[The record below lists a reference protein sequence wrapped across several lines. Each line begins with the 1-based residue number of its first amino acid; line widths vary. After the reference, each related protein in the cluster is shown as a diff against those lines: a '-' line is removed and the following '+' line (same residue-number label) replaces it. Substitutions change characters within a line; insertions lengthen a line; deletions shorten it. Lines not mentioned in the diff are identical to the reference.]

1 MATTADEQAS
11 DPDLAAWVSGRRRVI
26 LQALRFHG
34 GEANTSELREYTGL
48 ERGSFNHHM
57 NALLNPPDDLLSAV
71 EWMGDK
77 APVEVV
83 GEAHVGT
90 PVPARQF
97 GLTETGEK
105 LFGELVDDVG
115 VQASDVRDLQ
125 QRVDELEAQSG
136 AEQAVEAERIEKLER
151 EKAANRERIEEL
163 EAENEELKDRF
174 NNMADVVEGMMD
186 GDDSPSV

>member
-57 NALLNPPDDLLSAV
+57 NALLNPPEDLLAGV
-71 EWMGDK
+71 EWMDEES
-77 APVEVV
+77 PVEVV

-97 GLTETGEK
+97 GLTKTGER

-115 VQASDVRDLQ
+115 VQASDVRDLRE
-125 QRVDELEAQSG
+125 RVDELEAQSG
-136 AEQAVEAERIEKLER
+136 GEQRAERDRIEKLER
-151 EKAANRERIEEL
+151 EKAANQERIEEL
-163 EAENEELKDRF
+163 EAENERIREAF
-174 NNMADVVEGMMD
+174 NDLRSYVKSIE
-186 GDDSPSV
+186 DSGG

>member
-1 MATTADEQAS
+1 MATTADGQES

-26 LQALRFHG
+26 LQALRFFD

-48 ERGSFNHHM
+48 ERGSFNHHI
-57 NALLNPPDDLLSAV
+57 NALLNPPDGLLSAV
-71 EWMGDK
+71 EWMDDE

-83 GEAHVGT
+83 GEANVGT

-97 GLTETGEK
+97 GLTETGER
-105 LFGELVDDVG
+105 LFEELVDDVG

-136 AEQAVEAERIEKLER
+136 AEQAAEHEHIEKLER
-151 EKAANRERIEEL
+151 EQAAAQERIEEL
-163 EAENEELKDRF
+163 EAENEELKERF
-174 NNMADVVEGMMD
+174 TQLRDYVED
-186 GDDSPSV
+186 ATTDA

>member
-48 ERGSFNHHM
+48 ERGSFNHHI

-71 EWMGDK
+71 EWMGDE

-83 GEAHVGT
+83 GEVEVGT

-97 GLTETGEK
+97 GVTETGER
-105 LFGELVDDVG
+105 LFEKLVDDVG

-125 QRVDELEAQSG
+125 QRVEELEAQSKP
-136 AEQAVEAERIEKLER
+136 ERGPEH
-151 EKAANRERIEEL
+151 ERIEEL
-163 EAENEELKDRF
+163 EDDIEELEAEMERVKDAH
-174 NNMADVVEGMMD
+174 NNMADFVESLAGNE
-186 GDDSPSV
+186 DSETVD

>member
-1 MATTADEQAS
+1 MATTAEGHES
-11 DPDLAAWVSGRRRVI
+11 NPDLAAWVSGRRRVI

-57 NALLNPPDDLLSAV
+57 SALLDPPDDLLSAV
-71 EWMGDK
+71 KWMDDE

-97 GLTETGEK
+97 GLTETGER
-105 LFGELVDDVG
+105 LFGELVEDVG
-115 VQASDVRDLQ
+115 VQASDVRDLRE
-125 QRVDELEAQSG
+125 RVDELEAQSG
-136 AEQAVEAERIEKLER
+136 GEREAKRDRIEKLER
-151 EKAANRERIEEL
+151 EKAANQERIEEL
-163 EAENEELKDRF
+163 EETAEEFRNAYNE
-174 NNMADVVEGMMD
+174 MVDVVNDLDEKI
-186 GDDSPSV
+186 DS

>member
-11 DPDLAAWVSGRRRVI
+11 DPDLAAWVSGRRRVV

-48 ERGSFNHHM
+48 ERGSFNHHI

-71 EWMGDK
+71 EWMGDE

-105 LFGELVDDVG
+105 LFEELVDDVG
-115 VQASDVRDLQ
+115 VQASDVRDLRE
-125 QRVDELEAQSG
+125 RVDELEARSG
-136 AEQAVEAERIEKLER
+136 DEQGVERERIEELER
-151 EKAANRERIEEL
+151 EKAANHERIEEL
-163 EAENEELKDRF
+163 EETTEELRDAY
-174 NNMADVVEGMMD
+174 NEMVDVVNELD
-186 GDDSPSV
+186 EKVDS